1 MAQSF
6 LGLPHLSGVITNLG
20 GNATNRALLSIN
32 AEIKSRQRIFNEYKV
47 KHIDAYI
54 ELYRSGVATE
64 PMPHLLIIADEF
76 AELKK
81 EQPEFVRAL
90 VSAARVGRSLGVNLI
105 LATQKPSG
113 VVDD

>member
-6 LGLPHLSGVITNLG
+6 IGLPHLAGVITNLG
-20 GNATNRALLSIN
+20 GNQTTRALLSIN
-32 AEIKSRQRIFNEYKV
+32 AEIKRRQRIFNEYKI

-54 ELYRSGVATE
+54 ELYRNGEAEE

-81 EQPEFVRAL
+81 EQPDFVRAL
-90 VSAARVGRSLGVNLI
+90 VSPDHGDHGIFHGYPGTPAVLP
-105 LATQKPSG
+105 PSG
-113 VVDD
+113 Q